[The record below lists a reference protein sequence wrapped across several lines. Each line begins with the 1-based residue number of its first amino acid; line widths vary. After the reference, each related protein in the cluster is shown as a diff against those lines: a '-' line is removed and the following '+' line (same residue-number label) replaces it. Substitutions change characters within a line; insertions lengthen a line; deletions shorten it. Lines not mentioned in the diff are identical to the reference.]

1 MALSPRGIDF
11 HSTLVLIL
19 IPTGFILIPIT
30 LVFYSYR
37 IEVTEEE
44 IRFYMWLIPVRMVKL
59 DELEDIRYEKRSD
72 RGQPCVLTVIYPGAR
87 YSYPVKLFDR
97 EEIDSIIHAL
107 SEKIRKKQ

>member
-1 MALSPRGIDF
+1 MALAPRGFDL
-11 HSTLVLIL
+11 HSAMVLIL
-19 IPTGFILIPIT
+19 IPIGFILVPIS
-30 LVFYSYR
+30 LVYSYR

-44 IRFYMWLIPVRMVKL
+44 IRFYMFLIPVRMVKL

-87 YSYPVKLFDR
+87 YSYPVKLFNR

-107 SEKIRKKQ
+107 SEKTRKKQ